1 MPARL
6 LDTEALVISRRPPSD
21 AFQVLTL
28 LSAGHGTLTAL
39 QRMAQKAAATASAPV
54 LDLFDEAAFVLESS
68 NQGRTWF
75 IKEARLLAR
84 HPGIGR
90 DYETLRHASDFAA
103 ILARNHI
110 PDETRASV
118 HALLREALAA
128 FAGTGRPD
136 IVYLKC
142 LYRLARDEGYP
153 VRQQWFPALPA
164 ADREAVAA
172 ILNQPV
178 AGQSAAP
185 VAVARY
191 RERLEAYL
199 RLHTDI
205 LLD

>member
-1 MPARL
+1 MPAQL
-6 LDTEALVISRRPPSD
+6 LDTEAIVVSRRPPSD
-21 AFQVLTL
+21 SFQVLTL

-39 QRMAQKAAATASAPV
+39 QRAARKSAAAAAPV

-75 IKEARLLAR
+75 IREARLLAR
-84 HPGIGR
+84 HSGIGR

-103 ILARNHI
+103 ILARN
-110 PDETRASV
+110 PVPWETRGRV

-128 FAGTGRPD
+128 FAGAGRPD

-164 ADREAVAA
+164 AERAAVAA

-178 AGQSAAP
+178 SGQTAGPAS
-185 VAVARY
+185 VARH
-191 RERLEAYL
+191 RDRLETYL

>member
-1 MPARL
+1 MPAQP
-6 LDTEALVISRRPPSD
+6 LDTEAIVVSRRPPSD
-21 AFQVLTL
+21 SFQVLTL
-28 LSAGHGTLTAL
+28 LSAGHGMLTAL
-39 QRMAQKAAATASAPV
+39 QRVAQKPAAGAPA

-110 PDETRASV
+110 PAETRASV
-118 HALLREALAA
+118 HALLREALVA
-128 FAGTGRPD
+128 FAGAGRPD

-153 VRQQWFPALPA
+153 VRQHWFPALPA
-164 ADREAVAA
+164 ADREMVAA
-172 ILNQPV
+172 ILNRPV
-178 AGQSAAP
+178 SGQTAAP
-185 VAVARY
+185 AAVARY
-191 RERLEAYL
+191 RDRLEAYL

>member
-1 MPARL
+1 MPAQL
-6 LDTEALVISRRPPSD
+6 LDTEAIVVSRRPPSD
-21 AFQVLTL
+21 SFQTLTL
-28 LSAGHGTLTAL
+28 LSATHGVLTAL
-39 QRMAQKAAATASAPV
+39 QRTAQKSAAAAPA
-54 LDLFDEAAFVLESS
+54 LDLFDEAALMLESS

-84 HPGIGR
+84 RPGLGR
-90 DYETLRHASDFAA
+90 DYDTLRHASDFAA
-103 ILARNHI
+103 ILARNRI
-110 PDETRASV
+110 PEETRAPA

-128 FAGTGRPD
+128 FAETARPD
-136 IVYLKC
+136 IVYLKS

-172 ILNQPV
+172 ILNRPV
-178 AGQSAAP
+178 AAQTAP
-185 VAVARY
+185 PAAVARH
-191 RERLEAYL
+191 RARLETYL

>member
-185 VAVARY
+185 VAIARY
-191 RERLEAYL
+191 RDRLEAYL

>member
-1 MPARL
+1 MPAQL
-6 LDTEALVISRRPPSD
+6 LDTEAIVVSRRPPSD
-21 AFQVLTL
+21 SFQTLTL

-39 QRMAQKAAATASAPV
+39 QRVAQKPAAAAPA

-75 IKEARLLAR
+75 VREARLLAR
-84 HPGIGR
+84 HSGLGR

-103 ILARNHI
+103 VLARNQA
-110 PDETRASV
+110 PEETRASV

-136 IVYLKC
+136 VVYLKC

-164 ADREAVAA
+164 ADREVVAE
-172 ILNQPV
+172 ILNRPV
-178 AGQSAAP
+178 SGQTAP
-185 VAVARY
+185 PAAVARY
-191 RERLEAYL
+191 RERLETYL

-205 LLD
+205 LLG